1 MRKNHTVQLMQI
13 SSSQLR
19 QKYLDFFRSK
29 NHAIIPSA
37 PLVPENDASVL
48 FNTAGM
54 QPLVPY
60 LLGEKHPMGT
70 RLADVQKCVRTG
82 DIDDVGD
89 DTHHTFF
96 EMLGNWSLGDYFKR
110 GSIEMSWEF
119 LTSLDWLGLDPK
131 MISVTVFEGDANAPR
146 DEESAD
152 IWVSLGMP
160 RERIAYLP
168 AEDNWWAA
176 GPTGPC
182 GPDTEIFYW
191 VGEGEP
197 QGNKGTHSKQWME
210 IWNNVFMQF
219 NKKADGT
226 LESLPAQNVDTGM
239 GLERTLAVINGKKTT
254 YDTDFFVNTLEH
266 IRTIVERNLQEG
278 DVSKYNE
285 RGARIIADHLRTA
298 VHMIADGVKPS
309 NTDRGYVLRR
319 LIRRA
324 IREAHKMGHEDAC
337 LAQVARDF
345 IHIYQDVYESVRN
358 NETVIIDEIT
368 MEESKFQKT
377 LSQGMREFEKRFSKT
392 LQYWLSWD
400 LSDPVDLKKEQAF
413 DIANAPHTSSFTWE
427 DMFYL
432 FETYGFPSEMTL
444 ELLEEKSKETN
455 ILFDKNVILTQ
466 FDAAMTIHQNKSRT
480 ASAGMF
486 KGWLADHSDVTI
498 SLHTACHLMLAGLR
512 KVLGEHVMQ
521 AGSNITPERLRFDFT
536 HPEKMTP
543 EQIKAVED
551 YVNGAL
557 KAHITVTM
565 TEEPKDNAK
574 ARGVLGAFWE
584 KYPET
589 VKVYKM
595 VGDDGVTYSE
605 ELCGGPHVEE
615 SSKMGTFKIQKEEA
629 SSAGVRRIKAVLN

>member
-1 MRKNHTVQLMQI
+1 
-13 SSSQLR
+13 
-19 QKYLDFFRSK
+19 
-29 NHAIIPSA
+29 
-37 PLVPENDASVL
+37 
-48 FNTAGM
+48 
-54 QPLVPY
+54 
-60 LLGEKHPMGT
+60 
-70 RLADVQKCVRTG
+70 
-82 DIDDVGD
+82 
-89 DTHHTFF
+89 
-96 EMLGNWSLGDYFKR
+96 MLGNWSLGDYFKR

-146 DEESAD
+146 DDESAK
-152 IWVSLGMP
+152 IWMELGMP
-160 RERIAYLP
+160 AERIAYLA

-266 IRTIVERNLQEG
+266 IKRIVGENN
-278 DVSKYNE
+278 YNE

-345 IHIYQDVYESVRN
+345 IHIYQDVYASVKN

-377 LSQGMREFEKRFSKT
+377 IKTGIRELQKVIQDIKKSETPHRNYFTGEEAFS
-392 LQYWLSWD
+392 
-400 LSDPVDLKKEQAF
+400 
-413 DIANAPHTSSFTWE
+413 
-427 DMFYL
+427 L
-432 FETYGFPSEMTL
+432 FETYGLPIEMIE
-444 ELLEEKSKETN
+444 ELAFETGFTEKWLHPVPRADFQE
-455 ILFDKNVILTQ
+455 
-466 FDAAMTIHQNKSRT
+466 AMKKHQDLSRT

-486 KGWLADHSDVTI
+486 KGGLADHSDVTI

-536 HPEKMTP
+536 HPEKMTS

-595 VGDDGVTYSE
+595 VGDDGMVYSE

>member
-1 MRKNHTVQLMQI
+1 
-13 SSSQLR
+13 
-19 QKYLDFFRSK
+19 
-29 NHAIIPSA
+29 
-37 PLVPENDASVL
+37 
-48 FNTAGM
+48 
-54 QPLVPY
+54 
-60 LLGEKHPMGT
+60 
-70 RLADVQKCVRTG
+70 
-82 DIDDVGD
+82 
-89 DTHHTFF
+89 
-96 EMLGNWSLGDYFKR
+96 
-110 GSIEMSWEF
+110 MSWEF

-131 MISVTVFEGDANAPR
+131 MISVTVFEGDDNAPR
-146 DEESAD
+146 DDESAK
-152 IWVSLGMP
+152 IWMDLGMP
-160 RERIAYLP
+160 AERIAYLA

-197 QGNKGTHSKQWME
+197 QGNKWTHSKEWME

-219 NKKADGT
+219 NKKSDGT

-239 GLERTLAVINGKKTT
+239 GLERTLAVINGKKTV
-254 YDTDFFVNTLEH
+254 YHTDLFENTIEH
-266 IRTIVERNLQEG
+266 IKRIVGESNF
-278 DVSKYNE
+278 NE

-298 VHMIADGVKPS
+298 VHMISDGVKPS

-345 IHIYQDVYESVRN
+345 IHIYQDVYESVKN

-368 MEESKFQKT
+368 MEEAKFQKT
-377 LSQGMREFEKRFSKT
+377 LTQGMREFEKKFSHISRHH
-392 LQYWLSWD
+392 LSGD
-400 LSDPVDLKKEQAF
+400 KDPSTFSAENSTKISAF
-413 DIANAPHTSSFTWE
+413 SWK
-427 DMFYL
+427 DMFEL
-432 FETYGFPSEMTL
+432 FETYGFPAEMTL
-444 ELLEEKSKETN
+444 ELLMEKSKLEDVEIQKDRIMN
-455 ILFDKNVILTQ
+455 DFSE
-466 FDAAMTIHQNKSRT
+466 AMIAHQDLSRT
-480 ASAGMF
+480 ASSGMF
-486 KGWLADHSDVTI
+486 KGGLSDHSDITI

-543 EQIKAVED
+543 EQIQSVED

-557 KAHITVTM
+557 RAHLTVTM

-595 VGDDGVTYSE
+595 VGDDGLTYSE

>member
-1 MRKNHTVQLMQI
+1 MQI
-13 SSSQLR
+13 TSSQLR

-89 DTHHTFF
+89 DTHCTFF
-96 EMLGNWSLGDYFKR
+96 EMLGNWSLGDYFKQ

-131 MISVTVFEGDANAPR
+131 MISVTVFEGDENAPR

-152 IWVSLGMP
+152 IWVGLGMP

-197 QGNKGTHSKQWME
+197 QGNKWTHSKEWME

-239 GLERTLAVINGKKTT
+239 GLERTLAVINGKKTV
-254 YDTDFFVNTLEH
+254 YHTDLFENTIEH
-266 IRTIVERNLQEG
+266 IKRIVGE
-278 DVSKYNE
+278 SHFNE

-298 VHMIADGVKPS
+298 VHMISDGVKPS

-368 MEESKFQKT
+368 MEEAKFQKT
-377 LSQGMREFEKRFSKT
+377 IKNGLRELSKNQNIDGKT
-392 LQYWLSWD
+392 
-400 LSDPVDLKKEQAF
+400 AF
-413 DIANAPHTSSFTWE
+413 H
-427 DMFYL
+427 L
-432 FETYGFPSEMTL
+432 FETYGLPVEMIREEIL
-444 ELLEEKSKETN
+444 ENGGEIPENFQKD
-455 ILFDKNVILTQ
+455 FD
-466 FDAAMTIHQNKSRT
+466 DSMAAHQDLSRT

-486 KGWLADHSDVTI
+486 KWGLADHSDITI

-543 EQIKAVED
+543 EQIQAVED

-629 SSAGVRRIKAVLN
+629 SSAGVRRIKAVLNW

>member
-1 MRKNHTVQLMQI
+1 MQI

-119 LTSLDWLGLDPK
+119 LTSLDWLGLDSK

-160 RERIAYLP
+160 RDRIAYLA

-226 LESLPAQNVDTGM
+226 LENLPAQNVDTGM

-254 YDTDFFVNTLEH
+254 YDTDFFINTLEH
-266 IRTIVERNLQEG
+266 IKRIVGENN
-278 DVSKYNE
+278 YND

-358 NETVIIDEIT
+358 NEIVIIDEIT
-368 MEESKFQKT
+368 MEEAKFQKT
-377 LSQGMREFEKRFSKT
+377 IKNGLRELSKIQTIDG
-392 LQYWLSWD
+392 
-400 LSDPVDLKKEQAF
+400 KEAF
-413 DIANAPHTSSFTWE
+413 R
-427 DMFYL
+427 L
-432 FETYGFPSEMTL
+432 FETYGLPVEMIREEIVINGWNLPSNFQTD
-444 ELLEEKSKETN
+444 
-455 ILFDKNVILTQ
+455 FDE
-466 FDAAMTIHQNKSRT
+466 AMKAHADLSRT

-543 EQIKAVED
+543 EQIVAVEN
-551 YVNGAL
+551 YVNWAL
-557 KAHITVTM
+557 KAHLTVTM

-605 ELCGGPHVEE
+605 ELCGWPHVEE

-629 SSAGVRRIKAVLN
+629 SSAGVRRIKAILN

>member
-1 MRKNHTVQLMQI
+1 MYI
-13 SSSQLR
+13 SSVQLR

-131 MISVTVFEGDANAPR
+131 MLSVTVFEGDENAPR

-152 IWVSLGMP
+152 IWVSLGVP

-219 NKKADGT
+219 NKKADGV

-254 YDTDFFVNTLEH
+254 YDTDFFINTLEH
-266 IRTIVERNLQEG
+266 IKRIVGENN
-278 DVSKYNE
+278 YNE

-345 IHIYQDVYESVRN
+345 IHIYQDVYESVKN
-358 NETVIIDEIT
+358 NETVIIDEISR
-368 MEESKFQKT
+368 EEAQFQKT
-377 LSQGMREFEKRFSKT
+377 IKNGLRELSKIESIDGR
-392 LQYWLSWD
+392 
-400 LSDPVDLKKEQAF
+400 QAF
-413 DIANAPHTSSFTWE
+413 H
-427 DMFYL
+427 L
-432 FETYGFPSEMTL
+432 FETYGLPIEMIR
-444 ELLEEKSKETN
+444 EEIVGNGVVVPESFQN
-455 ILFDKNVILTQ
+455 DFDI
-466 FDAAMTIHQNKSRT
+466 AMKAHADLSRT

-486 KGWLADHSDVTI
+486 KGGLADHSDVTI

-512 KVLGEHVMQ
+512 KILGEHVMQ

-543 EQIKAVED
+543 EQITAVEN

-557 KAHITVTM
+557 KTHLTVTM

-629 SSAGVRRIKAVLN
+629 SSSGVRRIKAVLN

>member
-1 MRKNHTVQLMQI
+1 MQI
-13 SSSQLR
+13 TSSQLR

-89 DTHHTFF
+89 DTHCTFF
-96 EMLGNWSLGDYFKR
+96 EMLGNWSLGDYFKQ
-110 GSIEMSWEF
+110 GSIEMSWDF
-119 LTSLDWLGLDPK
+119 LTSLDWLGLDSK
-131 MISVTVFEGDANAPR
+131 MISVTVFEGDENAPR

-152 IWVSLGMP
+152 IWVGLGIP

-197 QGNKGTHSKQWME
+197 QGNKWTHSKEWME

-239 GLERTLAVINGKKTT
+239 GLERTLAVINGKKTV
-254 YDTDFFVNTLEH
+254 YHTDLFENTIEH
-266 IRTIVERNLQEG
+266 IKRIVGE
-278 DVSKYNE
+278 SHFNE

-298 VHMIADGVKPS
+298 VHMISDGVKPS

-368 MEESKFQKT
+368 MEEAKFQKT
-377 LSQGMREFEKRFSKT
+377 IKNGIKEFEKLFSKT
-392 LQYWLSWD
+392 LKYWPSGD
-400 LSDPVDLKKEQAF
+400 LWNPKDVEKIEKF
-413 DIANAPHTSSFTWE
+413 DWSQAPHTSSFTGE
-427 DMFYL
+427 DIFYL
-432 FETYGFPSEMTL
+432 FETFGIPFEMTF
-444 ELLEEKSKETN
+444 ELLAEKSQETGIIYNKDRITEEFN
-455 ILFDKNVILTQ
+455 I
-466 FDAAMTIHQNKSRT
+466 AMKKHQDLSRT

-486 KGWLADHSDVTI
+486 KWGLADHSDITI

-512 KVLGEHVMQ
+512 KVLWEHVMQ

-595 VGDDGVTYSE
+595 VGDDGMTYSE

-629 SSAGVRRIKAVLN
+629 SSAGVRRIKAILN